1 MSMNRYG
8 FNDLYIGQKETF
20 AVEISDEKQSLFE
33 KLSGDVNPLHV
44 NDDFAVK
51 RGFQGRVLHGMAAAS
66 FYSTLVGV
74 YLPGEHCL
82 LNECNVTFRK
92 PVYVGDVLTIEGK
105 VVDIREGTQRV
116 KIHGTAMNQN
126 GEVVNSA
133 VISVSMT
140 QELT

>member
-1 MSMNRYG
+1 MNRYG
-8 FNDLYIGQKETF
+8 LNDIYIGQKETF
-20 AVEISDEKQSLFE
+20 VVEISDEKQSLFE
-33 KLSGDVNPLHV
+33 KLSGDVNPLHM

-51 RGFQGRVLHGMAAAS
+51 RGFQGRVLYGMAAAS

-74 YLPGEHCL
+74 YLPGEQCL

-105 VVDIREGTQRV
+105 VIDIREGTQR
-116 KIHGTAMNQN
+116 IRIQGTAINQN